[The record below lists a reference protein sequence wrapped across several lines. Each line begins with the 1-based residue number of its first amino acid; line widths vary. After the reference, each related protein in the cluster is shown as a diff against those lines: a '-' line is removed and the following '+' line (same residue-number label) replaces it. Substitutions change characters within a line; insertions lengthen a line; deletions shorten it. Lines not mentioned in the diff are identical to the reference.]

1 MRTNKTNVTCIRACI
16 YIRMIDKL
24 VLRCRFRE
32 IEYFNIHDLDIPLEG
47 AIDGDKRLT
56 MVRHPWERIPSS
68 FAPVAFKVFDQ
79 SLNKNPDAYIELKA
93 SPAKVMQGHNVFGS
107 DNLRECALA
116 LTGAFFCHYPQVADQ
131 LDQST
136 WEVVGADVTF
146 HSRAESVL
154 HAIRFITALGNVCKG
169 QTKARNGFS
178 STAYF
183 GGKNSRLKKLKI
195 YEKYS
200 EIQQYLKKLLK
211 QPDGELLAE
220 PFTDQLLD
228 YAKGLIRWEATIKK
242 RWFERRNLP
251 TNLNEL
257 CKVWDSVSYWKEATK
272 DIRQSLEGKEM
283 KFQNDDEIESA
294 LKDKFFAITAKGNKS
309 YTKALN
315 AYRTYCLIRDNG
327 WKEATRMMT
336 RQSFWNHVHMLNEI
350 GLSTAAIQNLHTN
363 GAKII
368 PLIQYIKVEF
378 GEQIPEWARV
388 A

>member
-1 MRTNKTNVTCIRACI
+1 ML
-16 YIRMIDKL
+16 DKL
-24 VLRCRFRE
+24 VLRCRFRN
-32 IEYFNIHDLDIPLEG
+32 IEDFDVHSLDVPLEG
-47 AIDGDKRLT
+47 SIDGDKRLT

-68 FAPVAFKVFDQ
+68 YAPIAFKVFDQ

-107 DNLRECALA
+107 DNLMECALA
-116 LTGAFFCHYPQVADQ
+116 LTGAFFRHYPQVADQ
-131 LDQST
+131 LDQGS
-136 WEVVGADVTF
+136 WEVVEADVTF

-154 HAIRFITALGNVCKG
+154 HAIRFINALSNVCKG
-169 QTKARNGFS
+169 QTKARSGYA

-183 GGKNSRLKKLKI
+183 GGKSSRIKKLKI
-195 YEKYS
+195 YEKHT

-220 PFTDQLLD
+220 PYTDKLLD

-242 RWFERRNLP
+242 RWFERRNIP
-251 TNLNEL
+251 TNLIEL
-257 CKVWDSVSYWKEATK
+257 CKVWDSISYWKEATK

-283 KFQNDDEIESA
+283 KFHNDDQIEQA
-294 LKDKFFAITAKGNKS
+294 LKDKFVAITSHGNKS

-315 AYRTYCLIRDNG
+315 VFRTYILIRDNG
-327 WKEATRMMT
+327 YQQSQRFMT
-336 RQSFWNHVHMLNEI
+336 RQTFWRHISMLNEI

-368 PLIQYIKVEF
+368 PLVQYIKVEF
-378 GEQIPEWARV
+378 GEQVPEWARV